1 LNLNGRD
8 VRIHS
13 LIILAGTNQSP
24 HAMEGIEMEVSA
36 FWQKAS
42 EEIAKYDLLKHPFYQ
57 AWSAGELSKEDLKFY
72 AEQYYHQVSQFPAY
86 LTSLHSRLP
95 EGAMR
100 RDVLTNAYEEECDG
114 IAHSEL
120 WLRFAEG
127 MGGGASNLNEKKPIP
142 EVSDLLKT
150 FRALASEGPVASA
163 FGALFAY
170 ESQVPKIAAEKR
182 NGLKRHYGADD
193 RMCSYFTLHEKAD
206 IHHASVWRKVISALV
221 EQDECHAAEALE
233 GISRA
238 ARALW
243 TALDGIER
251 DRPNRR
257 GGIHATAT
265 MN

>member
-1 LNLNGRD
+1 
-8 VRIHS
+8 
-13 LIILAGTNQSP
+13 
-24 HAMEGIEMEVSA
+24 MEVSA
-36 FWQKAS
+36 FWQKADL
-42 EEIAKYDLLKHPFYQ
+42 EIAKYDLLKHPFYQ
-57 AWSAGELSKEDLKFY
+57 AWSAGELAKEDLKFY

-86 LTSLHSRLP
+86 LTALHSRLP

-100 RDVLTNAYEEECDG
+100 RDVLANAYEEECEG
-114 IAHSEL
+114 LAHSEL

-127 MGGGASNLNEKKPIP
+127 MGGADSNLPEKTPIP
-142 EVSDLLKT
+142 ELSDLVRT
-150 FRALASEGPVASA
+150 FRMLAREAPVASA

-182 NGLKRHYGADD
+182 NGLKKYYGADD
-193 RMCSYFTLHEKAD
+193 RTCSYFTLHEKAD
-206 IHHASVWRKVISALV
+206 IHHAGVWRKIISVLV
-221 EQDECHAAEALE
+221 RQDDRHAAEALE

-251 DRPNRR
+251 DRPNHKA
-257 GGIHATAT
+257 GNCTAAT

>member
-1 LNLNGRD
+1 
-8 VRIHS
+8 
-13 LIILAGTNQSP
+13 
-24 HAMEGIEMEVSA
+24 MEISA
-36 FWQKAS
+36 FWQKADQ
-42 EEIAKYDLLKHPFYQ
+42 EIAKYDLLKHPFYQ
-57 AWSAGELSKEDLKFY
+57 AWSAGELTKEDLEFY
-72 AEQYYHQVSQFPAY
+72 AEQYFHQVSQFPTY

-100 RDVLTNAYEEECDG
+100 RDVLANAYEEECDG
-114 IAHSEL
+114 IAHSDL

-127 MGGGASNLNEKKPIP
+127 IGGGRSNPDEKTPIP
-142 EVSDLLKT
+142 EVSDLVKT
-150 FRALASEGPVASA
+150 FRALTKEAPVASA

-182 NGLKRHYGADD
+182 NGLKQHYGADD
-193 RMCSYFTLHEKAD
+193 RTCSYFTLHEKAD
-206 IHHASVWRKVISALV
+206 SHHASVWRKIISALV
-221 EQDECHAAEALE
+221 EQDDRHAAEALE

-251 DRPNRR
+251 DRPNHKA
-257 GGIHATAT
+257 GGCAAAK